1 MLMLLRQFVER
12 RWVLVLATGVLGVRL
27 LVALAVVPPWQHPD
41 EPSHL
46 LFARVLAEQ
55 DTPDVAY
62 TPRPAASDATD
73 VLVPTFLQGA
83 SFRTRRADP
92 GLEREL
98 LTSMAEHGWW
108 PYYGRPQPSPLPTS
122 LTEAGLSVVDSEPTL
137 YYVTAAWVLRALDVT
152 SLLGQLYVLRWISA
166 LLGIATLWCGW
177 AGTRRLFGVQ
187 LADLTVLLL
196 SVLPQFAL
204 VSTGVSPGPL
214 VNLCG
219 AVLWWQTA
227 VLFTGDRSVRTV
239 ALVWLAALVGLLT
252 KRAGIPLGVMAA
264 GVTVLAFVRS
274 WWTGTFKVRGLVVA
288 SAAMF
293 VLAVGV
299 VVLLPDEVERILRT
313 LWVTVISRSMNPESA
328 SLEYFERF
336 TWTLLD
342 SAWFYAGWM
351 RYPAPISWTWLVR
364 GLMVVSLL
372 GLGAAAWRH
381 RMRPSLPVVIAF
393 GLVAVQVAAIYAVHF
408 RLHVGPQ
415 GQYLFPVLAPMLAL
429 FWIGLRGWWPVRR
442 WPVLAAGLITTV
454 ILFDLVGWSAVLI
467 PLYVG

>member
-1 MLMLLRQFVER
+1 
-12 RWVLVLATGVLGVRL
+12 
-27 LVALAVVPPWQHPD
+27 
-41 EPSHL
+41 
-46 LFARVLAEQ
+46 
-55 DTPDVAY
+55 
-62 TPRPAASDATD
+62 
-73 VLVPTFLQGA
+73 
-83 SFRTRRADP
+83 
-92 GLEREL
+92 
-98 LTSMAEHGWW
+98 MAEHGWW

-328 SLEYFERF
+328 SLESVSY
-336 TWTLLD
+336 THLTLPTN
-342 SAWFYAGWM
+342 
-351 RYPAPISWTWLVR
+351 REV
-364 GLMVVSLL
+364 
-372 GLGAAAWRH
+372 
-381 RMRPSLPVVIAF
+381 
-393 GLVAVQVAAIYAVHF
+393 
-408 RLHVGPQ
+408 
-415 GQYLFPVLAPMLAL
+415 
-429 FWIGLRGWWPVRR
+429 
-442 WPVLAAGLITTV
+442 
-454 ILFDLVGWSAVLI
+454 
-467 PLYVG
+467 

>member
-1 MLMLLRQFVER
+1 MMINCQ
-12 RWVLVLATGVLGVRL
+12 
-27 LVALAVVPPWQHPD
+27 
-41 EPSHL
+41 
-46 LFARVLAEQ
+46 
-55 DTPDVAY
+55 
-62 TPRPAASDATD
+62 
-73 VLVPTFLQGA
+73 
-83 SFRTRRADP
+83 
-92 GLEREL
+92 
-98 LTSMAEHGWW
+98 M
-108 PYYGRPQPSPLPTS
+108 
-122 LTEAGLSVVDSEPTL
+122 
-137 YYVTAAWVLRALDVT
+137 
-152 SLLGQLYVLRWISA
+152 QLYVLRWISA

-293 VLAVGV
+293 GLAVGV

-351 RYPAPISWTWLVR
+351 GYPAPISWTWLVR

-381 RMRPSLPVVIAF
+381 R
-393 GLVAVQVAAIYAVHF
+393 G
-408 RLHVGPQ
+408 G
-415 GQYLFPVLAPMLAL
+415 GK
-429 FWIGLRGWWPVRR
+429 RR
-442 WPVLAAGLITTV
+442 R
-454 ILFDLVGWSAVLI
+454 DL
-467 PLYVG
+467 